1 MNILFVEGGTRY
13 TRDSNQNLYAK
24 SNICESILK
33 KYKKFCDELTVL
45 GRIDGKTYLDE
56 DFTKYNKLSN
66 DYNFVL
72 VNDIYGSKFD
82 YFNYNKRKQIKKV
95 IYENIKKHDFI
106 IIRSVIN
113 YYTITAA
120 RICRKLGKK
129 YLIEVTGF
137 GFETQ
142 WYRQGIDGKILAF
155 YTEINKKKEVK
166 NAPYVIYV
174 TNKTLQKRYPSKGIS
189 LGCSDV
195 EIDNDIEKNLNKR
208 LQRINNL
215 KTLTIGTIGNLNTKL
230 KGQKYVV
237 IAIKNLLDKGIDVKY
252 KMVGRG
258 ENKEIAKYIKKYSLE
273 KNILFEGTIPHEKIY
288 EWLDKIDIYIQ
299 PSYSEGL
306 SRAIIEAMSRGCLV
320 IATNVGGNT
329 ELCKEK
335 YLCHKKSYKEIENI
349 IENVNKSDLSTEAT
363 SNIQIAKEYSEN
375 ALTKKR
381 ENYMNKIL
389 FGEK

>member
-82 YFNYNKRKQIKKV
+82 YFNYKKRKQIKKV
-95 IYENIKKHDFI
+95 LYENIKKHDFI

-120 RICRKLGKK
+120 RICRKLEKK

-155 YTEINKKKEVK
+155 YTEINKRKEVK
-166 NAPYVIYV
+166 KAPYVIYV

-208 LQRINNL
+208 LQRINNV

-237 IAIKNLLDKGIDVKY
+237 MAIKNLLDKGIDVEY

-258 ENKEIAKYIKKYSLE
+258 KNKKITKYIKKYSLE

-288 EWLDKIDIYIQ
+288 EWLDEIDIYIQ

-306 SRAIIEAMSRGCLV
+306 SRAILEAMSRGCLV

-349 IENVNKSDLSTEAT
+349 IENVNKSDLRTEAI